1 MTAAPDTELR
11 HLGLD
16 ATLGDLP
23 RTNFRIEA
31 DTLGSCVEQLF
42 LDRSDLPGV
51 LIYDTGRAIGVL
63 SRRRFMEILSRPFSR
78 DLYAKRP
85 VRTML
90 QNTSPT
96 MFVLKLGERISSAV
110 EKALLRDPNEAYEP
124 VAVSG
129 DGYDL
134 SLLSVDLLL
143 HTQSRILELA
153 NEEKN
158 KLLEDIRNS
167 EQNLRRTLEQ
177 LERMQDQLI
186 QSEKMAALGQLVA
199 GVAHEINTPIGI
211 ALTAISYL
219 AEQTADF
226 GETYRS
232 GRMKKS
238 SLEAY
243 IATAHDSSELVR
255 MNISRAAVLISS
267 FKQVAVDQTSENLR
281 DFEMRQFLTE
291 LLTSLNPE
299 FKRSRHTVALE
310 CPDDLKVRSY
320 PGALSQVVTNLVSN
334 AVKHAFADDQP
345 GTIRLEVLPTEADVV
360 IAVADNGRGISGEVL
375 PRIFEPFFTTKRGSG
390 GTGLGLH
397 IVYNLIHETLK
408 GQITVESKVGGGARF
423 AVTMPR
429 ILPEVEVRE

>member
-1 MTAAPDTELR
+1 MTAALNAELL

-16 ATLGDLP
+16 ATLRDLP
-23 RTNFRIEA
+23 RTDFRVEA
-31 DTLGSCVEQLF
+31 DTLGGSVEQLF

-51 LIYDTGRAIGVL
+51 LIYDGERAIGVL

-78 DLYAKRP
+78 ELYSKRP

-90 QNTSPT
+90 QNTSAT
-96 MFVLKLGERISSAV
+96 LFVLDLGESINSAV
-110 EKALLRDPNEAYEP
+110 EKALLRHPNEAYEP

-129 DGYDL
+129 NGHDL
-134 SLLSVDLLL
+134 SLVSVDLLL

-219 AEQTADF
+219 AEQTTEFA
-226 GETYRS
+226 ETYRN
-232 GRMKKS
+232 GQMKKS
-238 SLEAY
+238 SLESY
-243 IATAHDSSELVR
+243 VATAHDSSELVR
-255 MNISRAAVLISS
+255 MNISRAAILISS
-267 FKQVAVDQTSENLR
+267 FKQVAVDQTSETLR
-281 DFEMRQFLTE
+281 DFQMREFLTE

-310 CPDDLKVRSY
+310 CATDLKVRGY
-320 PGALSQVVTNLVSN
+320 PGALSQVVTNLVGN
-334 AVKHAFADDQP
+334 AIKHAFADDQP
-345 GTIRLEVLPTEADVV
+345 GTVRLEVLPEEADVI
-360 IAVADNGRGISGEVL
+360 IAVVDNGRGIPDEVL

-397 IVYNLIHETLK
+397 IVYNLVHEKLK
-408 GQITVESKVGGGARF
+408 GKITVESKVGNGTRF

-429 ILPEVEVRE
+429 MLPEVEASG